1 MTFSFKDIFS
11 KCEQLSRLTVN
22 LFTSEKKKKKKKKKS
37 TEVSFLCNGIA
48 YQAWILFLVHSE
60 AATRVVL

>member
-22 LFTSEKKKKKKKKKS
+22 LFTSEKKKKKKS

-60 AATRVVL
+60 AAPRVVL